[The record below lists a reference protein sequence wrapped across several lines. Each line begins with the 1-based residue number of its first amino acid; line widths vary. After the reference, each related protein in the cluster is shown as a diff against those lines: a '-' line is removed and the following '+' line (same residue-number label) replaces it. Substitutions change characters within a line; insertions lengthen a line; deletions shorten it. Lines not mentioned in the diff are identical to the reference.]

1 MDYTGRIPYSQAPHT
16 VPVMPHEDW
25 RSDAV
30 GPFPSAGHSDVNIT
44 IEGPPEELTSQGNF
58 GSETTF
64 HDMAQMHSVDE
75 RYANSLASVRKG
87 RSEGIRPGQFHGMPF
102 SPAQNSSP
110 PAPRRPASFNAG
122 HVAASQFRSY
132 SDTAQS
138 RPQFT
143 IQSHQLTGS
152 AVDDESSP
160 AAPSPI
166 SSVPSSPVHSGY
178 GSHSP
183 MPPWIAGAFLAP
195 PPTTTY
201 GPHTQSFRGSDTS
214 SNGSSSPNLDW
225 DGSALHF
232 DLNNWYRQQALDN
245 SLHPPMLPSH
255 PWGATDYLTSSGMM
269 YRNPDTSSLFS
280 SDGSSV
286 RSPSPNHEWYNA
298 ASPVSDFHLED
309 TAASV
314 QDDRDESPKT
324 SSSNETERPASRL
337 DEAFTRKLRVQDEPG
352 LDSSSAR
359 FASHPYQTPTDV
371 GPSPILTQH
380 SGGSAGYDL
389 SGEGFGSEGAVLPW
403 GGESSEGKARVR
415 AVSTVAGRRAAAG
428 RRKGNG
434 QVLHVCQ
441 LCNADFTA
449 KHNLHSESYFFI
461 SLPTLSYTLADHMR
475 SHNSIKDFIC
485 KMCNRGF
492 GTKHVLQRHAPKCP
506 RRPNGNKKRES
517 KSAA

>member
-1 MDYTGRIPYSQAPHT
+1 MHYTGHFPYSQAPHT
-16 VPVMPHEDW
+16 VPVMW
-25 RSDAV
+25 SSDAV
-30 GPFPSAGHSDVNIT
+30 GPSPSAGHSDVNIT
-44 IEGPPEELTSQGNF
+44 IEGPPEELASQGNF
-58 GSETTF
+58 ESETAF
-64 HDMAQMHSVDE
+64 HDMPPMHSAEE
-75 RYANSLASVRKG
+75 RYAG
-87 RSEGIRPGQFHGMPF
+87 
-102 SPAQNSSP
+102 AQRDRLYGTPCSQNPYP
-110 PAPRRPASFNAG
+110 PAIRRPSSFNAG
-122 HVAASQFRSY
+122 HVPAPPFRTY
-132 SDTAQS
+132 SDTTEL

-143 IQSHQLTGS
+143 SFQSHQLTGS

-160 AAPSPI
+160 VAPSPP
-166 SSVPSSPVHSGY
+166 SSFPSSPAHSGY
-178 GSHSP
+178 GPHSP
-183 MPPWIAGAFLAP
+183 IPSWIAGELLA

-225 DGSALHF
+225 DALPFHF
-232 DLNNWYRQQALDN
+232 NNWYRQQALDN

-255 PWGATDYLTSSGMM
+255 ASGATDYLASPGMM
-269 YRNPDTSSLFS
+269 YRHQNTSSLFS

-286 RSPSPNHEWYNA
+286 RSPSPNPESYYA
-298 ASPVSDFHLED
+298 ASPVSDFRLEG

-337 DEAFTRKLRVQDEPG
+337 GEAFTRKLQLQDEPG
-352 LDSSSAR
+352 LDPSLAQ
-359 FASHPYQTPTDV
+359 FASHAHQTSTDV
-371 GPSPILTQH
+371 GPSPMSTRH

-389 SGEGFGSEGAVLPW
+389 SGEGFGSESAVLPW

-415 AVSTVAGRRAAAG
+415 AVSTAAGRRAAAG

-449 KHNLHSESYFFI
+449 KHNLHN
-461 SLPTLSYTLADHMR
+461 HMR

-492 GTKHVLQRHAPKCP
+492 GTKHVLQRHTPKCP

-517 KSAA
+517 KPAA